1 MIKGVG
7 VLEPLVHKLIKT
19 REHVPE
25 REKAFA
31 ALFRDNIV
39 GGTVRHFD
47 ERHPSVP
54 GASLVVD
61 CTVCPIMRPTRSF
74 KEATVFF
81 SGKHWFYA
89 LKKEVCVNVRSGT
102 AAIISPSFPG
112 SVHDV
117 MVLRSHAEQIND
129 VMQGRSLLADLG
141 YRGAEHD
148 IPTIIVCGRHD
159 RELRAF
165 RVVVECFFGRLKSL
179 CSIFSTTWTLDEDE
193 FNLFCYRLW
202 THKCSYLEASSA
214 GS

>member
-7 VLEPLVHKLIKT
+7 VLEPLVHKLIQT
-19 REHVPE
+19 REHITE
-25 REKAFA
+25 RAKAFA

-61 CTVCPIMRPTRSF
+61 CTVCPIMRPKRSF
-74 KEATVFF
+74 KEAKVFF

-129 VMQGRSLLADLG
+129 VLQGRSLLADLG
-141 YRGAEHD
+141 YRV
-148 IPTIIVCGRHD
+148 PSMT
-159 RELRAF
+159 F
-165 RVVVECFFGRLKSL
+165 
-179 CSIFSTTWTLDEDE
+179 
-193 FNLFCYRLW
+193 
-202 THKCSYLEASSA
+202 
-214 GS
+214 